1 MKELIKYIVL
11 DRKNRKMGGYSTKLQ
26 IGCPRKMAI
35 QNAEQSNGTVFA
47 VDEDGDMREVYPK
60 DKLK

>member
-1 MKELIKYIVL
+1 
-11 DRKNRKMGGYSTKLQ
+11 MGGYSTKLTVC
-26 IGCPRKMAI
+26 CPKKMAI

>member
-1 MKELIKYIVL
+1 MKEVIKYIVL

-26 IGCPRKMAI
+26 IRRPRKMAK

>member
-1 MKELIKYIVL
+1 MKEVIKYIVL
-11 DRKNRKMGGYSTKLQ
+11 DRKN
-26 IGCPRKMAI
+26 RKMAI